1 MRIIRQWLYY
11 MLYIWWRTLYLLGLY
26 KPVKQKTFKDENDAY
41 TDPFKIQFL
50 DTFDSNIDYN
60 TNIESI
66 FYNKAEFNEYVTNS
80 KNELE
85 KVWCTR
91 ILWENTPRGN
101 VMMYYDAYKMGF
113 AYFCDQKVISYD
125 VLNAVAMKYVKI
137 YRCRDFFMDE
147 SIVSKENIS
156 KLISVHYSEE
166 NIQTKSSKPNATT
179 ESNKPIINST
189 FAKFRD
195 YSKENPNSKNQNIQS
210 GQTKQTIQEPE
221 QKKNTFIYLGKMNN
235 FEVLQRL
242 PKARKILAKF
252 TSPLLDS
259 IEKDSG
265 IQREAFSYKQF
276 KEQVKPKLQET
287 DL

>member
-1 MRIIRQWLYY
+1 
-11 MLYIWWRTLYLLGLY
+11 MLYIWWRILYLLGLY
-26 KPVKQKTFKDENDAY
+26 TPVKAKSIKDENDEY
-41 TDPFKIQFL
+41 IEPFKIRFL
-50 DTFDSNIDYN
+50 ETFNTDINFN

-66 FYNKAEFNEYVTNS
+66 FYSKAKFNECVTDS

-85 KVWCTR
+85 KIWRTR

-101 VMMYYDAYKMGF
+101 VMMYYDAYKLGF

-125 VLNAVAMKYVKI
+125 ILNAVAMKYVKI

-147 SIVSKENIS
+147 SIVSKENVS
-156 KLISVHYSEE
+156 KLISVHYQEE
-166 NIQTKSSKPNATT
+166 NIQTKSSKPNSTT

-210 GQTKQTIQEPE
+210 GQIKQTIKEPE

-235 FEVLQRL
+235 FDVLQRL

-276 KEQVKPKLQET
+276 KEQVKPKLQ
-287 DL
+287 DSGL

>member
-26 KPVKQKTFKDENDAY
+26 KPVKQKTFKDENDEY
-41 TDPFKIQFL
+41 TNPFKIKFL
-50 DTFDSNIDYN
+50 ETFKSDIDYN

-66 FYNKAEFNEYVTNS
+66 FYKKSELNECVTDS

-85 KVWCTR
+85 RIWRTR
-91 ILWENTPRGN
+91 IIWENTPRGN

-147 SIVSKENIS
+147 AITTQENIS
-156 KLISVHYSEE
+156 PLISVHFSEE
-166 NIQTKSSKPNATT
+166 KKSAIN
-179 ESNKPIINST
+179 NKPSKETTKNT

-195 YSKENPNSKNQNIQS
+195 YAKENPNTKNPLLL
-210 GQTKQTIQEPE
+210 TQEPE
-221 QKKNTFIYLGKMNN
+221 QKKNTFLYLGKMNN
-235 FEVLQRL
+235 FQMLQRL
-242 PKARKILAKF
+242 PKPRKVLAKF
-252 TSPLLDS
+252 TSPLLES

-276 KEQVKPKLQET
+276 KEQVKPKLQDT
-287 DL
+287 TI

>member
-41 TDPFKIQFL
+41 TDPFKIKFL
-50 DTFDSNIDYN
+50 ETFQSDIDYN

-66 FYNKAEFNEYVTNS
+66 FYKKSELNECVTDS

-85 KVWCTR
+85 RVWRTR

-147 SIVSKENIS
+147 AITTKDNTSR
-156 KLISVHYSEE
+156 LISVHYSEE
-166 NIQTKSSKPNATT
+166 KKSAIN
-179 ESNKPIINST
+179 NKPTKETTKNT

-195 YSKENPNSKNQNIQS
+195 YTKENPNTKNPVL
-210 GQTKQTIQEPE
+210 TQEPE
-221 QKKNTFIYLGKMNN
+221 QKKNTFLYLGKMNN
-235 FEVLQRL
+235 FQMLQRL
-242 PKARKILAKF
+242 PKPRKVLAKF
-252 TSPLLDS
+252 TSPLLES

-276 KEQVKPKLQET
+276 KEQVKPKLQDT
-287 DL
+287 IV